1 MLAFGLLEKTFY
13 KQEFRDPVYS
23 PWQNSHPPPP
33 YNLHIFFTPDNLLE
47 FASPIHLQWNYS
59 SGVTADRAFSEMYW
73 EKPSTFRGDWVHLG
87 RECWALSL
95 SLGKGVSIPS
105 APLCQCP
112 GRFQGRVCSQGTRI
126 SFPEIIG

>member
-13 KQEFRDPVYS
+13 KQEFQDLVYS
-23 PWQNSHPPPP
+23 PWQNPHPPPP

-47 FASPIHLQWNYS
+47 FASPIHLRWNYS

-73 EKPSTFRGDWVHLG
+73 EKPRTFHGNWVLLG

-95 SLGKGVSIPS
+95 SLGKRVSIPYATPAAVPWGTS
-105 APLCQCP
+105 SGGYVARGQ
-112 GRFQGRVCSQGTRI
+112 GSHFQK
-126 SFPEIIG
+126 